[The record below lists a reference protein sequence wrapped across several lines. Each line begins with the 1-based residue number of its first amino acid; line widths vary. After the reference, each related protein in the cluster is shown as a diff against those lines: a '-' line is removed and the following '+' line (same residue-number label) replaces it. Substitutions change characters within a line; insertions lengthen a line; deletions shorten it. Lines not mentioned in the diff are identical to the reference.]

1 MSWRIGVD
9 IGGTFIDFCALETQT
24 NRFETIKVL
33 TTPEEPGKELLDGL
47 GLLQQRH
54 EVMPQEV
61 VSFVHGTTV
70 GINTIIQRKG
80 SRLALIT
87 TAGFEDVI
95 ELARLRMPDMYSLF
109 CARPEQ
115 LIPRD
120 LIYGVR
126 QRQLANGEV
135 AEPLDRTALAEVVAQ
150 IRASGVDGVI
160 VSFLHAYRNG
170 AHEAEARELIAEIA
184 PELFVFT
191 SSEVWPVIREYE
203 RTTTAILNGYV
214 HPRVAGYLE
223 ALENA
228 LASRGVPAGPML
240 TKSNG
245 GVMNAETGKRA
256 CVNML
261 LSGTASGVIGAA
273 YLAEEAGI
281 GNVLT
286 LDIGG
291 TSADLALIIDGKP
304 QFGTG
309 EVVGDFPLFVPSV
322 SVTSIG
328 SGGGS
333 IAWADAFGVLKV
345 GPESAGSTPGPAC
358 YGRGGTRATVT
369 DAMAA
374 SGFLGH
380 TPLAYDQIGMHRDR
394 AEAVIGEV
402 AALLGLEAQATAE
415 AIIAVAVSEMF
426 VEVNKLVAR
435 YGVDLREFTL
445 MPFGGAGPMLGCFL
459 ARELGIPRVLVPQRP
474 GVVSALGGLI
484 ADLKGDFIQT
494 IFTAAAPESLPRLRE
509 ALARLKS
516 DGMAWIRDEQGFAG
530 PVVESLTADMRYHGQ
545 SFEIEVPLSESWLL
559 QGDLGAIA
567 AAFHR
572 QHLAIY
578 DFNDEAAEVQ
588 IVNLRLVVSGA
599 TARPN
604 LAPAPEAAADAVS
617 PERMIRVWL
626 EGDNREVA
634 LYHRD
639 ALRYGHRFAGP
650 AVVAQQDTTICI
662 PAGFDAE
669 VDAWLNLHLTLR
681 MEA

>member
-9 IGGTFIDFCALETQT
+9 IGGTFIDFCALEIGSG
-24 NRFETIKVL
+24 RVETIKVL
-33 TTPEEPGKELLDGL
+33 TTPDAPGRELLAGL
-47 GLLQQRH
+47 DLLNQRH
-54 EVMPQEV
+54 AVPPEEV

-80 SRLALIT
+80 SRLGLVT

-120 LIYGVR
+120 RVFGVGGR
-126 QRQLANGEV
+126 ILSDGSI
-135 AEPLDRTALAEVVAQ
+135 AEPLDRDALAGAVEKLKA
-150 IRASGVDGVI
+150 RGVDGVI
-160 VSFLHAYRNG
+160 VSFLHAYRNP
-170 AHEAEARELIAEIA
+170 AHEAQARALIAELA

-191 SSEVWPVIREYE
+191 TSEVWPVIREYE
-203 RTTTAILNGYV
+203 RSTTAILNGYV
-214 HPRVAGYLE
+214 HPRVAGYLDALEE
-223 ALENA
+223 ALS
-228 LASRGVPAGPML
+228 SRGVPAGPML

-245 GVMNAETGKRA
+245 GVMNAATGKRA

-273 YLAEEAGI
+273 YLAEQAGAKNI
-281 GNVLT
+281 LT

-291 TSADLALIIDGKP
+291 TSADLALIIDGQP

-309 EVVGDFPLFVPSV
+309 EVVGDFPLYVPSV

-328 SGGGS
+328 AGGGS

-358 YGRGGTRATVT
+358 YGRGGARATVT
-369 DAMAA
+369 DAMATC
-374 SGFLGH
+374 GFLGH
-380 TPLAYDQIGMHRDR
+380 TALAYNQIGMRRDL
-394 AEAVIGEV
+394 AQKVVGEV
-402 AALLGLEAQATAE
+402 AAMLGRSAEATAE
-415 AIIAVAVSEMF
+415 AIIAIAVSEMF

-435 YGVDLREFTL
+435 YGVDLRDFAL

-459 ARELGIPRVLVPQRP
+459 ARELGIPRVLVPRRP

-484 ADLKGDFIQT
+484 ADLKGDFIQSV
-494 IFTAAAPESLPRLRE
+494 FAAAEPASLLQLRE
-509 ALARLKS
+509 ALAQLKR
-516 DGMAWIRDEQGFAG
+516 DGLAWIRQDQRFTG
-530 PVVESLTADMRYHGQ
+530 PVVEALSADMRYHGQ
-545 SFEIEVPLSESWLL
+545 SFEIEVPLSESWLVE
-559 QGDLGAIA
+559 GDLAAIR

-588 IVNLRLVVSGA
+588 IVNLRLVVTGA
-599 TARPN
+599 TPRPE
-604 LAPAPEAAADAVS
+604 LAPASEAVDGAAIPARS
-617 PERMIRVWL
+617 ITVWL
-626 EGDNREVA
+626 DGAEREVA
-634 LYHRD
+634 LFQRD
-639 ALRYGHRFAGP
+639 ALRCGQHFSGP
-650 AVVAQQDTTICI
+650 AVVAQEDTTICI
-662 PAGFDAE
+662 PAGFEAK
-669 VDAWLNLHLTLR
+669 VDAFLNLHLILR
-681 MEA
+681 EGA

>member
-9 IGGTFIDFCALETQT
+9 IGGTFIDFCALETGS

-33 TTPEEPGKELLDGL
+33 TTPDEPGKELLDGL
-47 GLLQQRH
+47 ALLNERH
-54 EVMPQEV
+54 GVAPQEV
-61 VSFVHGTTV
+61 ASFVHGTTV

-120 LIYGVR
+120 RIYGVR
-126 QRQLANGEV
+126 QRQLASGDI
-135 AEPLDRTALAEVVAQ
+135 AEPLDTDGLAAIVQA
-150 IRASGVDGVI
+150 IKAKGVDGVI

-170 AHEAEARELIAEIA
+170 AHEAQARALIAELA

-191 SSEVWPVIREYE
+191 TSEVWPVIREYE

-214 HPRVAGYLE
+214 HPRVAGYLT
-223 ALENA
+223 ALEKA

-245 GVMNAETGKRA
+245 GVMNAQTGKRA

-261 LSGTASGVIGAA
+261 LSGTASGVIGASW
-273 YLAEEAGI
+273 LAEQAGI
-281 GNVLT
+281 GNILT

-333 IAWADAFGVLKV
+333 IAWADDFGVLKV

-380 TPLAYDQIGMHRDR
+380 TPLAYNQIGMDR
-394 AEAVIGEV
+394 GRADAVIGEL
-402 AALLGLEAQATAE
+402 ATKLGQTPQATAE
-415 AIIAVAVSEMF
+415 AIIAVGVSEMF

-435 YGVDLREFTL
+435 YGVDLRDFAL

-459 ARELGIPRVLVPQRP
+459 ARELGIPRVLVPHRP

-494 IFTAAAPESLPRLRE
+494 VFAAAVPDSLPALRE
-509 ALARLKS
+509 ALARLKT
-516 DGMAWIRDEQGFAG
+516 DGLAWIRGDQKFTG
-530 PVVESLTADMRYHGQ
+530 PVVETLTADMRYHGQ
-545 SFEIEVPLSESWLL
+545 SFEIEVPLSEGWLAE
-559 QGDLGAIA
+559 GDLGTISE
-567 AAFHR
+567 AFHR

-578 DFNDEAAEVQ
+578 DFNDVAAEVQ

-599 TARPN
+599 TPRPN
-604 LAPAPEAAADAVS
+604 LAPAEATQATTATPD
-617 PERMIRVWL
+617 RMIEVWL
-626 EGDNREVA
+626 DGAKREVP

-639 ALRYGHRFAGP
+639 DLRNGHRFEGP
-650 AVVAQQDTTICI
+650 AVVAQQDTTVCI
-662 PAGFDAE
+662 PEGFDAQ
-669 VDAWLNLHLTLR
+669 VDAWLNLHLILR
-681 MEA
+681 SEV

>member
-9 IGGTFIDFCALETQT
+9 IGGTFIDFCALETGS

-33 TTPEEPGKELLDGL
+33 TTPDEPGKELLDGL
-47 GLLQQRH
+47 ALLNERH
-54 EVMPQEV
+54 GVAPQEV
-61 VSFVHGTTV
+61 ASFVHGTTV

-120 LIYGVR
+120 RIYGVR
-126 QRQLANGEV
+126 QRQLASGEI
-135 AEPLDRTALAEVVAQ
+135 AEPLDEDGLEAIVAA
-150 IRASGVDGVI
+150 IRAKGVDGVI

-170 AHEAEARELIAEIA
+170 AHEAQARALITELA

-191 SSEVWPVIREYE
+191 TSEVWPVIREYE

-214 HPRVAGYLE
+214 HPRVAGYLT
-223 ALENA
+223 ALEKA

-245 GVMNAETGKRA
+245 GVMNAQTGKRA

-261 LSGTASGVIGAA
+261 LSGTASGVIGASW
-273 YLAEEAGI
+273 LAEQAGI
-281 GNVLT
+281 GNILT

-309 EVVGDFPLFVPSV
+309 EVVGDFPLFLPSV

-333 IAWADAFGVLKV
+333 IAWADDFGVLKV

-380 TPLAYDQIGMHRDR
+380 TPLAYNQIGMDR
-394 AEAVIGEV
+394 ARADAVIGEL
-402 AALLGLEAQATAE
+402 AAKLGQTPQATAE
-415 AIIAVAVSEMF
+415 AIIAVGVSEMF

-459 ARELGIPRVLVPQRP
+459 ARELGIPRVLVPHRP

-494 IFTAAAPESLPRLRE
+494 VFAAAVPESLPGLRD
-509 ALARLKS
+509 ALARLKA
-516 DGMAWIRDEQGFAG
+516 DGHAWIRDDQKFTG
-530 PVVESLTADMRYHGQ
+530 PVVETLTADMRYHGQ
-545 SFEIEVPLSESWLL
+545 SFEIEVPLSERWLAE
-559 QGDLGAIA
+559 GDFARITE
-567 AAFHR
+567 AFHK

-578 DFNDEAAEVQ
+578 DFNDVAAEVQ

-599 TARPN
+599 TPRPN
-604 LAPAPEAAADAVS
+604 LTPAVEAPTATAT
-617 PERMIRVWL
+617 PERLIEVWL
-626 EGDNREVA
+626 DGATREVP
-634 LYHRD
+634 LYNRD
-639 ALRYGHRFAGP
+639 ALRNGHHFAGP
-650 AVVAQQDTTICI
+650 AVVAQQDTTVCI
-662 PAGFDAE
+662 PEGFDAE
-669 VDAWLNLHLTLR
+669 VDAGLNLHLILR
-681 MEA
+681 SEA

>member
-9 IGGTFIDFCALETQT
+9 IGGTFIDFCALETGT

-33 TTPEEPGKELLDGL
+33 TTPDEPGKELLDGL
-47 GLLQQRH
+47 RLLQERH
-54 EVMPQEV
+54 GVAPEDV

-120 LIYGVR
+120 RIYGVR
-126 QRQLANGEV
+126 QRQLASGDI
-135 AEPLDRTALAEVVAQ
+135 AEPLDTDGLAEIIKA
-150 IRASGVDGVI
+150 IRGKGVDGVI

-170 AHEAEARELIAEIA
+170 AHEAQARALIAELA
-184 PELFVFT
+184 SELFVFT
-191 SSEVWPVIREYE
+191 TSEVWPVIREYE

-214 HPRVAGYLE
+214 HPRLAGYLT
-223 ALENA
+223 ALEQA

-245 GVMNAETGKRA
+245 GVMTAQTGKRA

-261 LSGTASGVIGAA
+261 LSGTASGVIGASW
-273 YLAEEAGI
+273 LAKLAGI
-281 GNVLT
+281 VNILT

-309 EVVGDFPLFVPSV
+309 EVVGDFPLFLPSV

-333 IAWADAFGVLKV
+333 IAWADDFGVLKV

-380 TPLAYDQIGMHRDR
+380 TPLAYNQIGMDR
-394 AEAVIGEV
+394 ARADAVIGEL
-402 AALLGLEAQATAE
+402 ASALDQTPQATAE
-415 AIIAVAVSEMF
+415 AVIAVAVSEMF

-435 YGVDLREFTL
+435 YGVDLRDFTL

-459 ARELGIPRVLVPQRP
+459 ARELGIPRVLVPHRP

-484 ADLKGDFIQT
+484 ADVKGDFIQT
-494 IFTAAAPESLPRLRE
+494 VFAATTPDSLPALRA
-509 ALARLKS
+509 ALAKLKA
-516 DGMAWIRDEQGFAG
+516 DGLAWIRDDQHFVG
-530 PVVESLTADMRYHGQ
+530 PIVETLSADMRYHGQ
-545 SFEIEVPLSESWLL
+545 SFEIEVPIEDTWLTD
-559 QGDLGAIA
+559 GDLSRVAD
-567 AAFHR
+567 AFHR
-572 QHLAIY
+572 QHLEIY
-578 DFNDEAAEVQ
+578 DFNDVAGEVQ
-588 IVNLRLVVSGA
+588 IVNLRLVVTGA
-599 TARPN
+599 TPRPEP
-604 LAPAPEAAADAVS
+604 APAAESLVATAQ
-617 PERMIRVWL
+617 PERMIEVWL
-626 EGDNREVA
+626 DGAARNVA

-639 ALRYGHRFAGP
+639 ALRYGHRFEGP

-662 PAGFDAE
+662 PGGFEAQ

-681 MEA
+681 SEV

>member
-9 IGGTFIDFCALETQT
+9 IGGTFIDFCALETGT

-33 TTPEEPGKELLDGL
+33 TTPDEPGKELLDGL

-54 EVMPQEV
+54 EVMPEEV

-126 QRQLANGEV
+126 QRQLANGGT
-135 AEPLDRTALAEVVAQ
+135 AEALDREGLAAVAAKL
-150 IRASGVDGVI
+150 RAKKVDGVI

-170 AHEAEARELIAEIA
+170 AHEAEAKALITEIA

-214 HPRVAGYLE
+214 HPRVAGYLG
-223 ALENA
+223 ALETA

-273 YLAEEAGI
+273 YLAEQAGI

-333 IAWADAFGVLKV
+333 IAWSDAFGVLKV

-380 TPLAYDQIGMHRDR
+380 TPIAYDQIGMHRER
-394 AEAVIGEV
+394 AEAVIGEL

-484 ADLKGDFIQT
+484 ADVKGDFIQT
-494 IFTAAAPESLPRLRE
+494 IFAAAAPESLPRLRD

-516 DGMAWIRDEQGFAG
+516 DGTAWIRDEQGFAG

-545 SFEIEVPLSESWLL
+545 SFEIEVPLSESWLA
-559 QGDLGAIA
+559 QGDLGAITE
-567 AAFHR
+567 AFHR

-599 TARPN
+599 TARPS
-604 LAPAPEAAADAVS
+604 LAPAPDATSEAAS

-626 EGDNREVA
+626 DGESREVA

-639 ALRYGHRFAGP
+639 ALRYGHRFTGP
-650 AVVAQQDTTICI
+650 AVVAQQDTTVCI

-681 MEA
+681 TEA